1 MVPDCCEAVV
11 DCRLPIGVSQ
21 DEIAACVE
29 EIRRRAEWMGLIL
42 S

>member
-29 EIRRRAEWMGLIL
+29 GDTQESGVDGG
-42 S
+42 